1 MSDAAIRAASPSD
14 LDELTRLLAEM
25 KRHHRERDPENRR
38 FEVPVETLKQSV
50 RSGLRDPAVAF
61 LVAERPGGLAGFVKL
76 RFVEKSWGRAC
87 EVDSLMVEEQH
98 RNCGL
103 GAALMAA
110 AEARARAGGAAGMRL
125 DVSVF
130 NGDAA
135 RFYEQLGYEHLAA
148 RYGKEL

>member
-1 MSDAAIRAASPSD
+1 MSDAAIRAAFPCD

-25 KRHHRERDPENRR
+25 KRDHRERDPGRRR
-38 FEVPVETLKQSV
+38 FEVPVETLERSV
-50 RSGLRDPAVAF
+50 RIALRDPAVAF

-87 EVDSLMVEEQH
+87 EVDSLMVEEE
-98 RNCGL
+98 RRDSRL
-103 GAALMAA
+103 GTALMAA

-125 DVSVF
+125 DVSPF

-135 RFYEQLGYEHLAA
+135 RFYERLGYEHLAA